1 MYLKQIEL
9 AGFKSFALK
18 TRFEF
23 HSGITGI
30 VGPNGSGKSNVSD
43 AVRWVLGEQRAKQL
57 RGANMQDVIFA
68 GTENRKPVSYASV
81 SLTLDNSD
89 SVLPVE
95 YKEVTVTRK
104 IYRSGESEY
113 LLNGTNCRLRD
124 IQELFY
130 DTGVGKEGYSLIG
143 QGQIERILN
152 GKPQERRELFDEA
165 AGIVKY
171 KRRKS
176 TAQKKLENEQENLVR
191 VNDIIYELEKQV
203 GPLKRQSEKARVYLQ
218 KREEQKVLDLQ
229 LYSIQVQKAE
239 EERKEL
245 DKNISILTSQLQ
257 EVRSSY
263 ESGKQDSGKIEA
275 TMENLE
281 EQINDLR
288 KLQSEDSLKKQGSEH
303 KIELLKAE
311 IRAEELSG
319 AHYSKRLADL
329 SLEIEEKIRER
340 DSYEER
346 IQENQ
351 KKQAEVLE
359 ERGRIA
365 KELREINGKIQAAR
379 GRAEEIQNEI
389 LNLMEKKTSAE
400 TKNQRF
406 HTLMEQINLQ
416 KEQLS
421 GEDTAAREEL
431 AVREK
436 ELSDWKSQYQEK
448 EGQRKAF
455 DAQIAE
461 EEALLSELTEKR
473 DDLAIRYEETD
484 REYLRRQSQKD
495 ALTNLAERYEGYG
508 NSIRRVMEKKKTESG
523 IIGVV
528 ADIIRVDKAY
538 ETAIE
543 TALGGSIQ
551 NVVTED
557 EASARRMIDYLK
569 KNRFGRATFLP
580 LTSVKKRSRA
590 REEDAL
596 QEKGVIGLA
605 DSLVSSEERFS
616 GIISSLLGG
625 ILVVD
630 RIENALA
637 IAKKYHYSM
646 RIVTREGEFLRPGGS
661 LTGGAFKN
669 NSNLLGRKRELE
681 QLQKE
686 ITELGQSRE
695 KLRIEQEKVKRGRV
709 QQREKIELAK
719 QEAAK
724 REVAANTAKLNVSR
738 LEDLISQTRKRLSQ
752 IEEEKLAAQ
761 NKLLQME
768 KEGKSV
774 SDQSRAIEDQRKN
787 LEEEASSLSA
797 ELEERLSTRNEID
810 QQSEELSKSEASF
823 ASTQNFLRESL
834 ERSKRELA
842 KLEEDKQAVAKTQ
855 SEAKAGSGE
864 KRQEIAGLQKES
876 VRLEKELADTEKKLQ
891 NAVKARDELNVS
903 YREFFEKRE
912 EMTQQI
918 ADLEKEEFRL
928 NTRSQQLDQQV
939 ENQDSYIWE
948 EYELTRNHALELA
961 EPTED
966 SPSEIK
972 RKTKEVR
979 DEIRGLGSVNVN
991 AIEEYKEVSE
1001 RYEFLSGQRA
1011 DMEEARENLEQMIG
1025 SLDNGMRRQFR
1036 EQFER
1041 IQKEFQKVFQ
1051 TLFGGGKGSLALT
1064 EGDDILEAGIEINAQ
1079 PPGKKLQNM
1088 MQLSGGEKSL
1098 TAIAL
1103 LFAIQN
1109 LKPSPF
1115 CILDEIEAA
1124 LDEPNVDR
1132 FAQYLQKLS
1141 HSTQFIV
1148 ITHRRGTMNAADR
1161 LYGIT
1166 MQEKGV
1172 SAQVSVDLAEE
1183 EIERDKAKNERE

>member
-9 AGFKSFALK
+9 SGFKSFALK
-18 TRFEF
+18 TKFEF

-89 SVLPVE
+89 HVLPVE

-203 GPLKRQSEKARVYLQ
+203 GPLKRASEKAKIYLQ
-218 KREEQKVLDLQ
+218 KREEQKILDLQ
-229 LYSIQVQKAE
+229 LYAIQVEKAE
-239 EERKEL
+239 KEEAEL
-245 DKNISILTSQLQ
+245 NKNISILTAQLN

-263 ESGKQDSGKIEA
+263 EKGKQDSGKIEA

-281 EQINDLR
+281 NQISQLR

-303 KIELLKAE
+303 QIELLKAE

-319 AHYSKRLADL
+319 AHYSKRLEDL
-329 SLEIEEKIRER
+329 SQEIAEKEKER
-340 DSYEER
+340 KSYENRVKENLQKQTNILKER
-346 IQENQ
+346 
-351 KKQAEVLE
+351 E
-359 ERGRIA
+359 EIA
-365 KELREINGKIQAAR
+365 ASLKEINGKIQGLR
-379 GRAEEIQNEI
+379 DRAEEIQNEI
-389 LNLMEKKTSAE
+389 LGLMEQKTSAE
-400 TKNQRF
+400 TRNQHF
-406 HTLMEQINLQ
+406 NTLMEQIQLQ
-416 KEQLS
+416 KKQLS
-421 GEDTAAREEL
+421 EDENTAKEEL
-431 AVREK
+431 ALREEELKSWQEKYREK
-436 ELSDWKSQYQEK
+436 AAEQKSFDEMI
-448 EGQRKAF
+448 RK
-455 DAQIAE
+455 
-461 EEALLSELTEKR
+461 EEALLQELTKKR
-473 DDLAIRYEETD
+473 DDLARRYEEKD
-484 REYLRRQSQKD
+484 REYMRRQSRKD

-508 NSIRRVMEKKKTESG
+508 NSIRKVMEKKQAGSG

-528 ADIIRVDKAY
+528 ADIIRVEKAY

-596 QEKGVIGLA
+596 HEPGVIGLA
-605 DSLVSSEERFS
+605 DSLVHTEERFS
-616 GIISSLLGG
+616 GIVSSLLGG

-630 RIENALA
+630 RIEHALN

-646 RIVTREGEFLRPGGS
+646 RIVTQEGEFLRPGGS

-669 NSNLLGRKRELE
+669 NSNLLGRNRELE

-686 ITELGQSRE
+686 IEELDRSRKE
-695 KLRIEQEKVKRGRV
+695 IRREQEAVKEGRLN
-709 QQREKIELAK
+709 QREKIEKAK
-719 QEAAK
+719 QEASR
-724 REVAANTAKLNVSR
+724 REVDANTARMNVSR
-738 LEDLISQTRKRLSQ
+738 LEDIVRQTRNRLER
-752 IEEEKLAAQ
+752 IAEDTATAG
-761 NKLLQME
+761 NRLLQME

-774 SDQSRAIEDQRKN
+774 SSESQRLEDKRKS
-787 LEEEASSLSA
+787 LEEENEGISQQLK
-797 ELEERLSTRNEID
+797 EKLQERSGVEKE
-810 QQSEELSKSEASF
+810 SEELSKSEASF
-823 ASTQNFLRESL
+823 DSTQNFLRENQ
-834 ERSKRELA
+834 ERIGRELL
-842 KLEEDKQAVAKTQ
+842 KLKEDRDEITKTQ
-855 SEAKAGSGE
+855 SEAKAGSSE
-864 KRQEIAGLQKES
+864 KREEIEQLRKEID
-876 VRLEKELADTEKKLQ
+876 RLGKELFDTEEKL
-891 NAVKARDELNVS
+891 NKAVSARDELNVS

-912 EMTQQI
+912 EMTRQI
-918 ADLEKEEFRL
+918 ADLEKEEYRL
-928 NTRSQQLDQQV
+928 NSRAEQLGQQI
-939 ENQDSYIWE
+939 ENRDAYIWE
-948 EYELTRNHALELA
+948 EYELTRNHALEMAL
-961 EPTED
+961 PTEE
-966 SPSEIK
+966 SPAEISK
-972 RKTKEVR
+972 RTKE
-979 DEIRGLGSVNVN
+979 IRSQIRELGNVNVN

-1001 RYEFLSGQRA
+1001 RYEFLSAQRA

-1051 TLFGGGKGSLALT
+1051 TLFGGGKGSLNLT
-1064 EGDDILEAGIEINAQ
+1064 DGDDILEAGIEINAQ

-1148 ITHRRGTMNAADR
+1148 ITHRRGTMGAADR

-1183 EIERDKAKNERE
+1183 EIERDKKKNE

>member
-18 TRFEF
+18 TKFEF

-57 RGANMQDVIFA
+57 RGANMQDIIFA

-171 KRRKS
+171 KRRKA
-176 TAQKKLENEQENLVR
+176 TAQKKLENEQENLLR

-203 GPLKRQSEKARVYLQ
+203 GPLKRQSEKAKIYLQ
-218 KREEQKVLDLQ
+218 KREEQKILDLQ
-229 LYSIQVQKAE
+229 LYAIQVEKAE
-239 EERKEL
+239 AERKEL
-245 DKNISILTSQLQ
+245 DKNIGILTAQLK
-257 EVRSSY
+257 EVRDSY
-263 ESGKQDSGKIEA
+263 EKGKNDSGKIEA

-281 EQINDLR
+281 TQITELR
-288 KLQSEDSLKKQGSEH
+288 KQQSEDSLKKQGSEH

-329 SLEIEEKIRER
+329 SAEIEEKLQER
-340 DSYEER
+340 NAYEER
-346 IQENQ
+346 IKDNQ
-351 KKQAEVLE
+351 KKQADILE
-359 ERGRIA
+359 LRQEIIG
-365 KELREINGKIQAAR
+365 ELREINGKIQEAR
-379 GRAEEIQNEI
+379 GRSEEIQNEI
-389 LNLMEKKTSAE
+389 LKLMEQKTSAE
-400 TKNQRF
+400 TKHQHF
-406 HTLMEQINLQ
+406 HTLMEQIQIQEKQLSEDAAKAKEELTLREGELSSW
-416 KEQLS
+416 KEQF
-421 GEDTAAREEL
+421 
-431 AVREK
+431 
-436 ELSDWKSQYQEK
+436 QEK
-448 EGQRKAF
+448 EKQRKAF
-455 DAQIAE
+455 DEQIAQ
-461 EEALLSELTEKR
+461 EEARLQELTEKR
-473 DDLAIRYEETD
+473 DDLAIRYEEAD
-484 REYLRRQSQKD
+484 REYMRRQSRRD

-508 NSIRRVMEKKKTESG
+508 NSIRRVMEKKSTESG

-528 ADIIRVDKAY
+528 ADIIRVEKAY

-557 EASARRMIDYLK
+557 EPSARRMIDYLK

-596 QEKGVIGLA
+596 REAGVIGLA
-605 DSLVSSEERFS
+605 DTLVKTEERFS

-630 RIENALA
+630 TIEHALA

-646 RIVTREGEFLRPGGS
+646 RIVTKEGEFLRPGGS

-686 ITELGQSRE
+686 INELNESR
-695 KLRIEQEKVKRGRV
+695 KQIRIEQEKVRAGRV
-709 QQREKIELAK
+709 RQREKIEEAK

-724 REVAANTAKLNVSR
+724 REVAANTARLNVSR
-738 LEDLISQTRKRLSQ
+738 LEDVIRQTEKQLTQISEDR
-752 IEEEKLAAQ
+752 EKAK

-768 KEGKSV
+768 TEGKNV
-774 SDQSRAIEDQRKN
+774 SDQSKAIEDKRKS
-787 LEEEASSLSA
+787 LEAEAAALSG
-797 ELEERLSTRNEID
+797 ELEQKLSSRNEID
-810 QQSEELSKSEASF
+810 KRSEELSKSEASF
-823 ASTQNFLRESL
+823 GSTQNFLRENL
-834 ERSKRELA
+834 ERCGRELA
-842 KLEEDKQAVAKTQ
+842 KLKEDREAIAKTQ
-855 SEAKAGSGE
+855 TEAKAGSGE
-864 KRQEIAGLQKES
+864 KRQEITGLYEEIQKLAE
-876 VRLEKELADTEKKLQ
+876 ELASVEKKLEQ
-891 NAVKARDELNVS
+891 AVKARDELNVS

-928 NTRSQQLDQQV
+928 NTRSEQLEQQT
-939 ENQDSYIWE
+939 ENQDAYIWE
-948 EYELTRNHALELA
+948 EYELTRNHALEQA
-961 EPTED
+961 QATEE

-972 RKTKEVR
+972 RKTKEIR
-979 DEIRGLGSVNVN
+979 DEIRGLGNVNVN

-1132 FAQYLQKLS
+1132 FAQYLQRLS
-1141 HSTQFIV
+1141 KSTQFIV

>member
-18 TRFEF
+18 TKFEF

-57 RGANMQDVIFA
+57 RGANMQDIIFA

-171 KRRKS
+171 KRRKA
-176 TAQKKLENEQENLVR
+176 TAQKKLENEQENLIR

-203 GPLKRQSEKARVYLQ
+203 GPLKRQSEKARIYLQ
-218 KREEQKVLDLQ
+218 KREEQKILDLQ
-229 LYSIQVQKAE
+229 LYAIQVEKAE

-245 DKNISILTSQLQ
+245 DKNIGILTAQLK
-257 EVRSSY
+257 EVRDSY
-263 ESGKQDSGKIEA
+263 EKGKNDSGKIEA

-281 EQINDLR
+281 TQITELR

-319 AHYSKRLADL
+319 AHYSKRMADL
-329 SLEIEEKIRER
+329 SAEIEEKLQER
-340 DSYEER
+340 SSYEER
-346 IQENQ
+346 IKDNQ
-351 KKQAEVLE
+351 KKQADILE
-359 ERGRIA
+359 MRQEIA
-365 KELREINGKIQAAR
+365 RELREINGKIQEAR
-379 GRAEEIQNEI
+379 GRSEEIQNEI
-389 LNLMEKKTSAE
+389 LKLMEQKSSAE
-400 TKNQRF
+400 SRHQHF
-406 HTLMEQINLQ
+406 HTLMEQIQ
-416 KEQLS
+416 IQEKQLS
-421 GEDTAAREEL
+421 EEEL
-431 AVREK
+431 QAGE
-436 ELSDWKSQYQEK
+436 ELSRREGELSSWRSQFQEK
-448 EGQRKAF
+448 EAQRKAF
-455 DAQIAE
+455 DEQIAQ
-461 EEALLSELTEKR
+461 EEAKLQELTEKR
-473 DDLAIRYEETD
+473 DDLAIRYEEAD
-484 REYLRRQSQKD
+484 REFMRKQSRRD

-508 NSIRRVMEKKKTESG
+508 NSIRRVMEKKSTESG

-528 ADIIRVDKAY
+528 ADIIRVEKAY

-551 NVVTED
+551 NIVTED
-557 EASARRMIDYLK
+557 EPSARRMIDYLK

-580 LTSVKKRSRA
+580 LTSVRKRSRA

-596 QEKGVIGLA
+596 REAGVIGLA
-605 DSLVSSEERFS
+605 DSLVKTEERFS
-616 GIISSLLGG
+616 GIVSSLLGG

-630 RIENALA
+630 SIEHALA

-646 RIVTREGEFLRPGGS
+646 RIVTKEGEFLRPGGS

-686 ITELGQSRE
+686 INELNESR
-695 KLRIEQEKVKRGRV
+695 KRIRIEQEKVREGRIR
-709 QQREKIELAK
+709 QRERIEEAK

-738 LEDLISQTRKRLSQ
+738 LEDVIGQTKKQLTRIAEDGEIAK
-752 IEEEKLAAQ
+752 K
-761 NKLLQME
+761 KLLQME
-768 KEGKSV
+768 TEGKSV
-774 SDQSRAIEDQRKN
+774 LDQSKAIEEKRKS
-787 LEEEASSLSA
+787 LEEEAAALST
-797 ELEERLSTRNEID
+797 ELEQKLSSRNEID
-810 QQSEELSKSEASF
+810 KRSEDLSKSEASF
-823 ASTQNFLRESL
+823 ASTRNFLRENL
-834 ERSKRELA
+834 ERSGRELA
-842 KLEEDKQAVAKTQ
+842 KLKEDREAIAKTQ
-855 SEAKAGSGE
+855 TEARAGSGE
-864 KRQEIAGLQKES
+864 KRQEIGRLQEEI
-876 VRLEKELADTEKKLQ
+876 RELAEELSSAEKKLEQ
-891 NAVKARDELNVS
+891 AVKARDELNVS

-912 EMTQQI
+912 EMTKQI

-928 NTRSQQLDQQV
+928 NTRSEQLEHQT
-939 ENQDSYIWE
+939 ESQDAYIWE
-948 EYELTRNHALELA
+948 EYELTRNHALEQA
-961 EPTED
+961 QPTEE

-972 RKTKEVR
+972 RKTKEIR
-979 DEIRGLGSVNVN
+979 DEIRGLGNVNVN
-991 AIEEYKEVSE
+991 AIEEYKDVSE

-1011 DMEEARENLEQMIG
+1011 DMEEARGNLEQMIG

-1132 FAQYLQKLS
+1132 FAQYLQRLS
-1141 HSTQFIV
+1141 KSTQFIV

>member
-18 TRFEF
+18 TKFEF

-57 RGANMQDVIFA
+57 RGSNMQDIIFA

-176 TAQKKLENEQENLVR
+176 TAQKKLENEQENLIR

-203 GPLKRQSEKARVYLQ
+203 GPLKRQSEKARIYLQ
-218 KREEQKVLDLQ
+218 KREEQKILDLQ
-229 LYSIQVQKAE
+229 LYAIQVAKAE

-245 DKNISILTSQLQ
+245 DKNIGILTAQLK
-257 EVRSSY
+257 EVRESY
-263 ESGKQDSGKIEA
+263 ENGKRDSGKIEA

-281 EQINDLR
+281 SQITELR

-329 SLEIEEKIRER
+329 SAEIEEKLQER
-340 DSYEER
+340 KSYEER
-346 IQENQ
+346 IKDNQ
-351 KKQAEVLE
+351 KKQEDILKLRQE
-359 ERGRIA
+359 IA
-365 KELREINGKIQAAR
+365 GELREINSRIQESR
-379 GRAEEIQNEI
+379 SRSEEIQNEI
-389 LNLMEKKTSAE
+389 LKLMEQKTSAQ
-400 TKNQRF
+400 TKHQHF
-406 HTLMEQINLQ
+406 YTMMEQIRIQ
-416 KEQLS
+416 EKQLS
-421 GEDTAAREEL
+421 EEESQAKEEL
-431 AVREK
+431 SLREGELVSWKETFREK
-436 ELSDWKSQYQEK
+436 EA
-448 EGQRKAF
+448 QRKAF
-455 DAQIAE
+455 DEQIAQE
-461 EEALLSELTEKR
+461 EEKLQELTEKR

-484 REYLRRQSQKD
+484 REFMRRQSRRD

-508 NSIRRVMEKKKTESG
+508 NSIRRVMEKKGEQSG

-528 ADIIRVDKAY
+528 ADIIRVEKAY

-551 NVVTED
+551 NIVTED
-557 EASARRMIDYLK
+557 EPSARRMIDYLK

-596 QEKGVIGLA
+596 REAGVIGLA
-605 DSLVSSEERFS
+605 DSLVKTEERFS
-616 GIISSLLGG
+616 GIVSSLLGG

-630 RIENALA
+630 SIEHALA

-646 RIVTREGEFLRPGGS
+646 RIVTRDGEFLRPGGS

-686 ITELGQSRE
+686 INELNESR
-695 KLRIEQEKVKRGRV
+695 KKIRIEQEKVREGRV
-709 QQREKIELAK
+709 RQREKIEEAK

-724 REVAANTAKLNVSR
+724 REVAANTARLNVSR
-738 LEDLISQTRKRLSQ
+738 LEDVIGQTKKELEQ
-752 IEEEKLAAQ
+752 IAEDTEAAK

-768 KEGKSV
+768 REGKSV
-774 SDQSRAIEDQRKN
+774 SDQSKAIEEQRKS
-787 LEEEASSLSA
+787 LEEEAGSLST
-797 ELEERLSTRNEID
+797 ELEEKLSSRNEID
-810 QQSEELSKSEASF
+810 KRSEELSKSEASF
-823 ASTQNFLRESL
+823 GSTQKFLRENL
-834 ERSKRELA
+834 ERSGRELA
-842 KLEEDKQAVAKTQ
+842 KLKEDREAIAKTQ
-855 SEAKAGSGE
+855 TEAKAGSGE
-864 KRQEIAGLQKES
+864 KRQEIAKLYEEIQELTEELSS
-876 VRLEKELADTEKKLQ
+876 VEKKLEE
-891 NAVKARDELNVS
+891 AVQARDELNVS

-928 NTRSQQLDQQV
+928 NTRSEQLEQQT
-939 ENQDSYIWE
+939 ENQDAYIWE
-948 EYELTRNHALELA
+948 EYELTRNHALEQA
-961 EPTED
+961 EPTEE
-966 SPSEIK
+966 SASEIK

-979 DEIRGLGSVNVN
+979 DAIRGLGSVNVN

-1132 FAQYLQKLS
+1132 FAQYLQRLS
-1141 HSTQFIV
+1141 KSTQFIV